1 MCGYGRGFGVCSG
14 AGLGCRLGLG
24 EGADGKTSLEDEAG
38 DNGEG
43 DSDVG
48 LMGGRRDGLFGEAG
62 EHARVEWRK
71 DDERL
76 DEEECGGEGAAFP
89 ESGCGEG
96 EAEEGGGEE
105 DCFGGVQG
113 VELDES
119 DIEEVEE
126 VGAGGSEFDGGGDEA
141 EADDEA
147 CGEEGKGDTDAEE
160 SASHELEI
168 NERGGA
174 AP

>member
-48 LMGGRRDGLFGEAG
+48 LMGGGRDGLFGEAG
-62 EHARVEWRK
+62 EQARVEWLK

-76 DEEECGGEGAAFP
+76 DEEECGGE
-89 ESGCGEG
+89 
-96 EAEEGGGEE
+96 
-105 DCFGGVQG
+105 G

-126 VGAGGSEFDGGGDEA
+126 VGAGGGEFDGGGDDA
-141 EADDEA
+141 EADDGA
-147 CGEEGKGDTDAEE
+147 CGKEGRGDTDAEQG
-160 SASHELEI
+160 ASHELEI
-168 NERGGA
+168 
-174 AP
+174 